1 MLQANAMTHDPHT
14 TYAFIDAL
22 ETWLTQTLPW
32 SDQVTLIQAA
42 KYFGITE
49 RTLQRRLALQRTTFM
64 DLRARIRM
72 NVAHHLLSDWNLSM
86 TVIAGRLGFSESSA
100 FTRAF
105 RSHTGHSPRSFRAM
119 LSAQQAPGQ
128 NMSCPVVPGNTVA
141 SARRFDAL
149 AA

>member
-1 MLQANAMTHDPHT
+1 MLQANSMTHDPHP

-22 ETWLTQTLPW
+22 ETWLTQTLPR
-32 SDQVTLIQAA
+32 SDQVTLTQAA

-49 RTLQRRLALQRTTFM
+49 RTLQRRLALQCTTFM

-72 NVAHHLLSDWNLSM
+72 KAAHRLLSDWNLSM
-86 TVIAGRLGFSESSA
+86 TAIAGKLGFSESSA

-119 LSAQQAPGQ
+119 MSAQQALIQ
-128 NMSCPVVPGNTVA
+128 NKPCPVVPGNTT
-141 SARRFDAL
+141 SSSHRFDAL